1 MNAKAFSKRAA
12 GCAVFLLIAGGAG
25 FSATGGGAAETDGGG
40 GRELRVTHLVEP
52 VFPATLPARGIL
64 RGEVVVVF
72 SVDPAGR
79 LDDWLVLADTH
90 EALARETV
98 RALKA
103 WQFEPVL
110 AGGAPVWSRAQL
122 RVTFEAPGAVVTKTV
137 IDSFDMLTGDRLKY
151 PATVR
156 VFGSLRELDRPPA
169 LKRDGAPLYPAELAG
184 AGAGGSALVEFFIDE
199 KGRVRMPVIES
210 ADHGL
215 LGVAAVDAVLR
226 WKFEPPVRNGKPAVV
241 RVRQR
246 FDFNPGA

>member
-1 MNAKAFSKRAA
+1 MNAKAFSKRVAE
-12 GCAVFLLIAGGAG
+12 CAVLLLLAGGIG
-25 FSATGGGAAETDGGG
+25 FSAAGGGVAKTGGGGN
-40 GRELRVTHLVEP
+40 RELRVTRMVEP
-52 VFPATLPARGIL
+52 VFPAGLTARGIL
-64 RGEVVVVF
+64 RGEVTVVF
-72 SVDPAGR
+72 SVDPEGR

-98 RALKA
+98 RALNQ

-110 AGGAPVWSRAQL
+110 IGGTPVWSRARL
-122 RVTFEAPGAVVTKTV
+122 RVTFEASGAVVTKTV
-137 IDSFDMLTGDRLKY
+137 MDSFDMLTGDRLKY

-184 AGAGGSALVEFFIDE
+184 ASAGGSALVEFFIDE

-215 LGVAAVDAVLR
+215 IGIAAVDAVLK
-226 WKFEPPVRNGKPAVV
+226 WEFEPPVRNGKPAVV
-241 RVRQR
+241 RVKQR
-246 FDFNPGA
+246 FDFKG